1 VIRAVTLALLT
12 LAGAGLAALEL
23 LLQPLYVGAV
33 PVPIGTVVTLL
44 SLPWLIRFVAD
55 VSSAAVAIASPLV
68 VWVAVVGVLGF
79 TGPGGDVLLPST
91 WQSLLLLVAGLLS
104 GLVTTRR
111 ALEAADRDRSARS
124 AGREH
129 SHSA

>member
-1 VIRAVTLALLT
+1 MIRTVTLVLLT

-23 LLQPLYVGAV
+23 LLQPLHIGAV
-33 PVPIGTVVTLL
+33 PVPIGAVITLL

-55 VSSAAVAIASPLV
+55 VSDAPAAIASPLV
-68 VWVAVVGVLGF
+68 VWGAVVGVLGYA
-79 TGPGGDVLLPST
+79 GPGGDVLLPTT

-111 ALEAADRDRSARS
+111 TLESAEVARS
-124 AGREH
+124 SGREH
-129 SHSA
+129 SHSG